1 MPLCDPDRCY
11 AIPPIHYRAQLSYP
25 IYVITIFQVE
35 WIECDP
41 KLLQIPNNSA
51 TVIIILSKL
60 WANLPTDPEI
70 QLCDP
75 TPMLHSPR
83 PHYRAKLGCT
93 NHIIT
98 FSNGLVGVWQVISES
113 FQFVFHL
120 KTIIQKFTQFLHHAL
135 RDRPDPVYLP
145 IWLG

>member
-1 MPLCDPDRCY
+1 MPQTPCCFF
-11 AIPPIHYRAQLSYP
+11 AE
-25 IYVITIFQVE
+25 FQNFHSE
-35 WIECDP
+35 EISKISTFDSSNCFCRSIMW
-41 KLLQIPNNSA
+41 SR